1 MRQDFVMSVDFT
13 PVSGLSAR
21 AMEKKKRCVARKW
34 MSLNHLRLTW
44 IETGDEQKVQLGQ
57 NV

>member
-21 AMEKKKRCVARKW
+21 AMEKKRCVARKW
-34 MSLNHLRLTW
+34 MSLYHLCLTW
-44 IETGDEQKVQLGQ
+44 IETRDEQKVKPGQ